1 MPFSKKGSIKP
12 LPRIEKGN
20 QEHFKG
26 IFEGF
31 FRQVEKAL
39 EGLKAP

>member
-1 MPFSKKGSIKP
+1 LAFPREGSIKT
-12 LPRIEKGN
+12 LPWIEKGN

-39 EGLKAP
+39 EG